1 VAAKSQS
8 IVVQR
13 AYTRLVGLREQV
25 QSDLAVAMR
34 ARDAD
39 RTRALR
45 LLRAAIQNLEVAR
58 TDPKNS
64 QHGQPV
70 SEGDLLAVVEKELKQ
85 RRDSIDA
92 FRKGGREDLVAKEQ
106 SEVAVLEQ
114 YRPALMSR
122 DEIAA
127 HVQVIVAE
135 VGRDF
140 KAVMPRAARE
150 LRGRADGR
158 EVNDVV
164 RGLTQ

>member
-1 VAAKSQS
+1 M
-8 IVVQR
+8 
-13 AYTRLVGLREQV
+13 GLKEQV
-25 QSDLAVAMR
+25 QTDLAASMR
-34 ARDAD
+34 ARDED

-58 TDPKNS
+58 TDPKS
-64 QHGQPV
+64 AQHGQPV

-114 YRPALMSR
+114 YLPTRMSR

-127 HVQVIVAE
+127 HVRGIVAE
-135 VGRDF
+135 VGSDF

-158 EVNDVV
+158 EVNEIV
-164 RGLTQ
+164 RELSR

>member
-1 VAAKSQS
+1 M
-8 IVVQR
+8 
-13 AYTRLVGLREQV
+13 GLKEQV
-25 QSDLAVAMR
+25 QADLATAMR
-34 ARDAD
+34 ARDED

-58 TDPKNS
+58 TDSKHA
-64 QHGQPV
+64 QHGQPLT
-70 SEGDLLAVVEKELKQ
+70 EGDLLAVVEKELKQ
-85 RRDSIDA
+85 RRDSIEA

-114 YRPALMSR
+114 YLPARMSR

-127 HVQVIVAE
+127 HVRGIVAE
-135 VGRDF
+135 VGSDF

-158 EVNDVV
+158 EVNEVV
-164 RGLTQ
+164 RELTQ